1 MTQTTTEAATAGTNP
16 EVQSITPVL
25 TFKERT
31 EEAVG
36 LYVTLFPNSRIVN
49 MVRSDG
55 GLIPAGRVMSATF
68 ELDGRPYNAFDGG
81 SSFSFSEGFSM
92 MVTCG
97 TQAEIDRLWDR
108 LTADG
113 GEPGRCGWL
122 KDRFGLS
129 WQIIPA
135 DLGEMLG
142 NPAGGN
148 TQKAG
153 EAMMKMD
160 KLDIAELREAY
171 ASVS

>member
-1 MTQTTTEAATAGTNP
+1 MSQATTTTGAPDTTVR
-16 EVQSITPVL
+16 VQSITPVL
-25 TFKERT
+25 TFKDRT
-31 EEAVG
+31 EEAVN
-36 LYVTLFPNSRIVN
+36 LYVSLFPNSRIVDV
-49 MVRSDG
+49 VRSDG
-55 GLIPAGRVMSATF
+55 GLIPAGQVMSATF
-68 ELDGRPYNAFDGG
+68 ELDGHPYNAFDGG
-81 SSFSFSEGFSM
+81 GSFSFSEGFSI

-97 TQAEIDRLWDR
+97 TQNEIDRLWDR
-108 LTADG
+108 LTENG

-135 DLGEMLG
+135 DLGEMLS

-160 KLDIAELREAY
+160 KLDIAALRAAY
-171 ASVS
+171 TSGL

>member
-1 MTQTTTEAATAGTNP
+1 MTQTTTAATAGTNP
-16 EVQSITPVL
+16 QVQSIGTLMSV
-25 TFKERT
+25 KERT
-31 EEAVG
+31 EEAVR
-36 LYVTLFPNSRIVN
+36 LYVTVFPNSRIVSV
-49 MVRSDG
+49 VRSDG

>member
-31 EEAVG
+31 EEV
-36 LYVTLFPNSRIVN
+36 VRWCVRLFRNSRIVS
-49 MVRSDG
+49 MVRSEG
-55 GLIPAGRVMSATF
+55 GLIPAGRVRSATF
-68 ELDGRPYNAFDGG
+68 ELDGRPYNDFDGG

>member
-1 MTQTTTEAATAGTNP
+1 MSQATTAAAASDTDRQ
-16 EVQSITPVL
+16 VQSITPVL
-25 TFKERT
+25 TFKEGT
-31 EEAVG
+31 EEAVN
-36 LYVTLFPNSRIVN
+36 LYVSLFPNSRIVN
-49 MVRSDG
+49 IVRSEG
-55 GLIPAGRVMSATF
+55 GLIPAGQVMSATF

-81 SSFSFSEGFSM
+81 SSFSFSEGFSI

-97 TQAEIDRLWDR
+97 TQEEIDRLWDR

-122 KDRFGLS
+122 KDPFGLS

-135 DLGEMLG
+135 DLGEMLS
-142 NPAGGN
+142 NSAGGN

-160 KLDIAELREAY
+160 KLD
-171 ASVS
+171 